1 MRARLSVHLP
11 IGARLGMLGL
21 LLGVAAL
28 VPGAGTLP
36 AQTRFEW
43 PARPAALGEYATPEE
58 CLAAV
63 DRLRARA
70 NWGARDD
77 TLSLAERDRGS
88 EPPSVVAAA
97 RRCSLHLTGERLPA
111 ASRPLFLKLL
121 LIAGRDSAFEAV
133 VERQLAEAHSL
144 AERVA
149 VLGAAAQQ
157 SLSAQP
163 PRLAFAE
170 ALAHRLDSFGPPAAR
185 ARMEAYFRLS
195 YLARRRRDSVLV
207 ARTAPRALAA
217 AALFDSASPSL
228 LIKSALAA
236 GKVEL
241 GTPRPLDILSDSGPD
256 AYVRFIRR
264 EYAAALVA
272 QGVSRDSAARF
283 AETDAVRGAGL
294 AARPLEG
301 EYWYGRGNQAG
312 PLPAPGRVSLIVFVD
327 HRCGAKCYPGYA
339 MLKRLERRF
348 ADSLDIIL
356 VAQTFGY
363 FRMRPP
369 PSPAEE
375 AEAMRHYFL
384 EELRLPGV
392 LSVSVTPFKRLPEPD
407 GRFIHGATPND
418 VNYGVD
424 PRWTGQ
430 WNMMFVVGPT
440 GTILYRR
447 EARLEVERE
456 VTDLIAAAID
466 YQSRSQRA
474 ATGVGPPP

>member
-1 MRARLSVHLP
+1 
-11 IGARLGMLGL
+11 MLGL

-28 VPGAGTLP
+28 VPCTGSLH

-43 PARPAALGEYATPEE
+43 PARPAALEEYGTPEE

-70 NWGARDD
+70 NWGVRDD

-97 RRCSLHLTGERLPA
+97 RRCSRHLTGERLPVV
-111 ASRPLFLKLL
+111 SRALFLKLL
-121 LIAGRDSAFEAV
+121 LIAGRDSAFEAA
-133 VERQLAEAHSL
+133 VERQLAGAHSV
-144 AERVA
+144 AERSA

-163 PRLAFAE
+163 ARLALAE
-170 ALAHRLDSFGPPAAR
+170 SLAHRLDSLGPAAAR
-185 ARMEAYFRLS
+185 ARMEAYFHLS
-195 YLARRRRDSVLV
+195 YLARRRRDSVLL

-228 LIKSALAA
+228 LIKTAMAA

-241 GTPRPLDILSDSGPD
+241 GTPRPLDILRDSGPD

-272 QGVSRDSAARF
+272 QGLSRDSAAHI
-283 AETDAVRGAGL
+283 AETDAVRGAGA
-294 AARPLEG
+294 AARPLVG
-301 EYWYGRGNQAG
+301 EYWYGRGDQTG
-312 PLPAPGRVSLIVFVD
+312 PLPAPGRVSLVVFVD

-339 MLKRLERRF
+339 MLERLERRF

-356 VAQTFGY
+356 VAQSFGY
-363 FRMRPP
+363 FRLRQPP
-369 PSPAEE
+369 PPAEE

-392 LSVSVTPFKRLPEPD
+392 LNVSVTPFTQLPEPD

-418 VNYGVD
+418 ANYGVD
-424 PRWTGQ
+424 PRWTEQ

-447 EARLEVERE
+447 EVRLQVERE
-456 VTDLIAAAID
+456 VTDIIAAAID
-466 YQSRSQRA
+466 YQNRSRPS
-474 ATGVGPPP
+474 ATGDAPSPRPSPW